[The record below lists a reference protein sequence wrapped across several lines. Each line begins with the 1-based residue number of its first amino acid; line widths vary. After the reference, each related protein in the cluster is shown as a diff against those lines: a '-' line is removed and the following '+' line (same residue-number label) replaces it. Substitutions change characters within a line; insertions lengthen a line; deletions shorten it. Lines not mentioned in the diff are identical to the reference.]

1 MAFLGQLPGKST
13 LGNRIGSDLAEGL
26 QGLAQHKLQQKQS
39 HELEKIGFPKQL
51 ASIFHTLDPKVQEG
65 IWKQVNLSNIGQLQ
79 QQGQQAI
86 QAQQP
91 QMQPT
96 FTPEQTEFIKSIP
109 SPLDRQKVA
118 QQFQMQNQQQQQA
131 PISSQP
137 SQQFGQAAAQQQIAQ
152 QLQPQSIFQ
161 GNAGNGIAE
170 QNLLEKQKSNAF
182 KQQQVLTEQQE
193 KIEKKFEPI
202 VNQFA
207 VESETAS
214 KMEPII
220 EELNTLNEKIEEEGT
235 NWGPMA
241 ESAVGGIHKATG
253 GLVDLRSL
261 AGKEIERFRKLSA
274 ELLNIGT
281 SGVKGVATNFKV
293 MNLEKALPSLA
304 QSYEGRKEIL
314 QDLEKLAASK
324 KLGLAETEKIREEN
338 GGNLPRDFREKI
350 FPRIDKERKQLLNS
364 LSSKQPVLEFDTLE
378 EAQAAAKQYGAKA
391 IEDTSTKKK
400 IKA

>member
-26 QGLAQHKLQQKQS
+26 QGLAQHKMQQKQS

-137 SQQFGQAAAQQQIAQ
+137 SQQFGQAAAQQQVAEQLAQ
-152 QLQPQSIFQ
+152 QQQKPQSIFE
-161 GNAGNGIAE
+161 GANASMNPLERQQALASYKDQINQDKEQRKIEYEDVKESKKWLKEKNKKAKGIKENELRLDRMKKLIDTGKLSSPEFAAGLDSLAHGIMGFGINLKSLQSTESQEFEKLSNDMLKGIQDIFGSRILKTEVDNFMKTIPTLTQSDAGKIAVIDNLKLLGEASLKEDQLAKQIVRQNGGQVPANLE
-170 QNLLEKQKSNAF
+170 QLVEEQLGDYLDDVHERFVNQVHEVPKSEKTRSGKLEFAKKAF
-182 KQQQVLTEQQE
+182 KFGLT
-193 KIEKKFEPI
+193 
-202 VNQFA
+202 
-207 VESETAS
+207 
-214 KMEPII
+214 
-220 EELNTLNEKIEEEGT
+220 G
-235 NWGPMA
+235 
-241 ESAVGGIHKATG
+241 
-253 GLVDLRSL
+253 
-261 AGKEIERFRKLSA
+261 
-274 ELLNIGT
+274 
-281 SGVKGVATNFKV
+281 
-293 MNLEKALPSLA
+293 AL
-304 QSYEGRKEIL
+304 
-314 QDLEKLAASK
+314 
-324 KLGLAETEKIREEN
+324 
-338 GGNLPRDFREKI
+338 
-350 FPRIDKERKQLLNS
+350 
-364 LSSKQPVLEFDTLE
+364 
-378 EAQAAAKQYGAKA
+378 
-391 IEDTSTKKK
+391 
-400 IKA
+400 